1 MSARIA
7 AWILG
12 GVIAVVQT
20 ALFAQDAQS
29 PHNIGNS
36 TPPELRDFR
45 LDAPSPR
52 PLPEPSQTQPAAV
65 EQDANVPQPKMDPP
79 AAERATAARQPARA
93 VTPKPEV
100 SAPPP
105 SEANAAQPGFSA
117 DGIIAPTPGVV
128 SAPEPVQPP
137 ARASVPS
144 ISSNEVS
151 WYVFLI
157 AAVSLAMIG
166 LAFAYFRRR
175 KRTAEPG
182 QAHDIH
188 QPSPPVR
195 LAQPK
200 QTTLVSDVLAPVM
213 NGEFS
218 PEFAQLSI
226 ASLTITGRL
235 KISNKGTL
243 PIDGLILRSHMISAQ
258 EGQAETI
265 EAFYAAKPAGSIE
278 PLGGLQIGETMDVV
292 IEIRLPRAELPT
304 FRWSEREFIAPI
316 ILIHVSG
323 QSEGQKCEL
332 RLSHLIGR
340 AGADERSRMKPLATD
355 RGPKRFAGVC
365 ARPVFA

>member
-7 AWILG
+7 AWIMG
-12 GVIAVVQT
+12 GVIAVVPT
-20 ALFAQDAQS
+20 TLSAQDAQS
-29 PHNIGNS
+29 SQEIGSS

-45 LDAPSPR
+45 LDTPPPR
-52 PLPEPSQTQPAAV
+52 PAPEPNQTQPSAA
-65 EQDANVPQPKMDPP
+65 EPEASVPQTKMDPP
-79 AAERATAARQPARA
+79 AAERARTPARA
-93 VTPKPEV
+93 LTPNPEV
-100 SAPPP
+100 SVPPP
-105 SEANAAQPGFSA
+105 PEKNAAQPGFSA
-117 DGIIAPTPGVV
+117 EGIIDPTTDLV
-128 SAPEPVQPP
+128 STPQPVQPP

-144 ISSNEVS
+144 TSSNGVS
-151 WYVFLI
+151 WYLLLI
-157 AAVSLAMIG
+157 TAVSLALIS
-166 LAFAYFRRR
+166 LAFTYFRRR

-200 QTTLVSDVLAPVM
+200 QTTLASDVLAPVM

-226 ASLTITGRL
+226 ASLAITGRL

-304 FRWSEREFIAPI
+304 FRWSEREFVAPI

-323 QSEGQKCEL
+323 QSVGQECEL

-340 AGADERSRMKPLATD
+340 AGVDERSRMKPLATD